1 MLGSWEIISIILVI
15 IILFGSKKIPELA
28 RNMVLG
34 LIEFKKVNNDIQDG
48 AYNSKEEEK
57 V

>member
-1 MLGSWEIISIILVI
+1 MLGSWEIILIMFVI
-15 IILFGSKKIPELA
+15 IILFGSKKIPELV

-34 LIEFKKVNNDIQDG
+34 LKEFKKINNNIQD
-48 AYNSKEEEK
+48 ATYNSEEEEK

>member
-1 MLGSWEIISIILVI
+1 MLGSWEIILIILVI

-34 LIEFKKVNNDIQDG
+34 LKEFKKVNNDIQDG